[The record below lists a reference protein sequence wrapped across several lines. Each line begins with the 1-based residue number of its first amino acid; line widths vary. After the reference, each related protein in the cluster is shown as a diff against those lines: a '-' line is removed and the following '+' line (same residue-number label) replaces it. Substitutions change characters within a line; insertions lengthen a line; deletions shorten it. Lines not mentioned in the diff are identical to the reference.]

1 MGASKRMIASRRVG
15 SVSDA
20 RSQTDI
26 FQSFDDVS
34 TYLEFLDQLKVQIHI
49 EYSHYGT
56 VLVSTHSTL
65 VIALT

>member
-26 FQSFDDVS
+26 FQ
-34 TYLEFLDQLKVQIHI
+34 Y
-49 EYSHYGT
+49 YGT